1 MRVVVEDV
9 PDVDQERA
17 PVMRVVV
24 DGVVVDPSE
33 DVPKRHEL
41 QVEWIT
47 NRMNFLLASQAFLIA
62 AYIAL
67 LVENRDSEIVKQVE
81 IKDYW
86 IKMIPKISLL
96 HVVAMSISILAAQ
109 IVACKHLPEGET
121 CCEQTARYFAVGMR
135 FTILGSLI
143 VLWSATLMKLED
155 D

>member
-1 MRVVVEDV
+1 MPDED
-9 PDVDQERA
+9 PEAAHQERVL
-17 PVMRVVV
+17 VMR
-24 DGVVVDPSE
+24 VVVDPSE

-109 IVACKHLPEGET
+109 NRGLQTSPGRGNLLRTNRALFRRGYEIHDTWFAYRVMVCHPYET
-121 CCEQTARYFAVGMR
+121 RRRLDSVTRP
-135 FTILGSLI
+135 
-143 VLWSATLMKLED
+143 
-155 D
+155 